1 MERNWME
8 RRRFLTSSLL
18 GTTALALPLG
28 SSALGEYSQTTATQ
42 CEPLGQ
48 PLPCLTEA
56 DIRRV
61 LNASGPLKTAQCFVV
76 AYNFPGW
83 HPTPVQEKW
92 FGKGWTEFQLLSDA
106 RTLFGGHAMP
116 RRPLWGYYNEADPAW
131 AEREIDL
138 ASSHGIDAWM
148 TDWYWH
154 NGTQFYHEQ
163 LEQGF
168 QKASNR
174 SQLKFA
180 VMWANHDWKNLYPAR
195 SPADA
200 AVLLP
205 QEHSYDDCLKV
216 IDYCIRKYF
225 HDDSYWRLDGKP
237 VFAIFDLNLFTDKL
251 TFDGARRALDAM
263 RKRVRQAGFSGLHI
277 QASHAYSGLIPR
289 LPELG
294 VQSATQYHSFAWTYG
309 GRPPG
314 GHSPYK
320 DGALTAI
327 HSWQETGSQMTV
339 PFFPDCPV
347 GWDDS
352 PRYGASSHIVIGRS
366 PDQYELLLRAARHYA
381 APLPVPIVF
390 LSAWNEWTEDHVL
403 LPDQTYGYS
412 YLEAVRR
419 VFRE

>member
-1 MERNWME
+1 MA
-8 RRRFLTSSLL
+8 LPYGGGASAQSSQV
-18 GTTALALPLG
+18 TALN
-28 SSALGEYSQTTATQ
+28 
-42 CEPLGQ
+42 CDPLGQ

-56 DIRRV
+56 DV
-61 LNASGPLKTAQCFVV
+61 LQALNTNTPLKSPKCFVV
-76 AYNFPGW
+76 AYNFPSW
-83 HPTPVQEKW
+83 HPTPVQERW
-92 FGKGWTEFQLLSDA
+92 FGQGWTEFQLLSNA
-106 RTLFGGHAMP
+106 RPIFAGHQMP

-131 AEREIDL
+131 AEKEINL
-138 ASSHGIDAWM
+138 AFSHGVDAWM
-148 TDWYWH
+148 VDWYWH

-163 LEQGF
+163 IEQGF

-174 SQLKFA
+174 SRLKFA
-180 VMWANHDWKNLYPAR
+180 VMWANHHWKNVYPAH
-195 SPADA
+195 SNEDA
-200 AVLLP
+200 AVLIP
-205 QEHSYDDCLKV
+205 QEHSYDDCIRV

-225 HDDSYWRLDGKP
+225 HDESYWCIEGKP
-237 VFAIFDLNLFTDKL
+237 VFAFFDLNLLAEKL

-263 RKRVRQAGFSGLHI
+263 RERVRRAGFPDLHI
-277 QASHAYSGLIPR
+277 QASHGYSGLIPR
-289 LPELG
+289 LPDLG
-294 VQSATQYHSFAWTYG
+294 IQSATQYHSFAWSYG

-314 GHSPYK
+314 ERSPYK

-327 HSWQETGSQMTV
+327 RSWQETGRQMTV

-352 PRYGASSHIVIGRS
+352 PRFSTSSHIVVGRS

-381 APLPVPIVF
+381 APLATPMVY

-419 VFRE
+419 VFRD